1 MSDTRP
7 QSAPPATDEALAR
20 AQVYHLLGTLLAASP
35 DQAILDAVGTLAIED
50 GADAPFVEAL
60 REMRSEATKIKPDA
74 LQGEF
79 FKLFIGLGRG
89 ELLPYASWYVQGAL
103 MERILAALRQDLK
116 RMGFERRAEVREPED
131 HVAALCE
138 TMGMIITEPGLSLE
152 EFVFFE
158 TYIGSWMGKF
168 FEDLEAAEGAEFYA
182 VVGRLGRQFID
193 IEQQYFTLPV

>member
-1 MSDTRP
+1 MNESQP
-7 QSAPPATDEALAR
+7 QCATPADEEARAR
-20 AQVYHLLGTLLAASP
+20 AQIYHLFGALLAAPP
-35 DQAILDAVGTLAIED
+35 DQAMLDAVGALAIED
-50 GADAPFVEAL
+50 EADTPFVNVL
-60 REMRSEATKIKPDA
+60 RELRAVAANAKPDV
-74 LQGEF
+74 LQGEY

-103 MERILAALRQDLK
+103 MERILASLRQDLK
-116 RMGFERRAEVREPED
+116 RMGFERQAEVHEPED

-152 EFVFFE
+152 QFTFFD

-168 FEDLEAAEGAEFYA
+168 FQDLEAAEGAEFYA

-193 IEQQYFTLPV
+193 IEAHYFTLPV

>member
-1 MSDTRP
+1 MNDSRP
-7 QSAPPATDEALAR
+7 QSVAPRTEEAEAR
-20 AQVYHLLGTLLAASP
+20 AQIYHLLGALLAASP
-35 DQAILDAVGTLAIED
+35 DQAMLDTVGALVTEEGVD
-50 GADAPFVEAL
+50 TPFVEVL
-60 REMRSEATKIKPDA
+60 RELSATAANVKPDA
-74 LQGEF
+74 LQGEY

-116 RMGFERRAEVREPED
+116 RMGFERQADVREPED

-138 TMGMIITEPGLSLE
+138 TMGLIITEPGLSLE

-168 FEDLEAAEGAEFYA
+168 FQDLEAAEGAEFYA